1 MHVSLPKSL
10 LVCGTIFGMLSATS
24 SATNAASFSFDFESG
39 LPAEALFLQTTS
51 EGTAPF
57 TPSIE
62 TIDHN
67 SVLRLSD
74 DLPSSEG
81 GAITT
86 SLVNPAAT
94 FEDVKVSA
102 LLNPAGDTND
112 QLLLFARLNLETSDT
127 YLAGV
132 DFATN
137 RLFLN
142 KVIGGEVPA
151 TPIAET
157 FDVLPDLNQ
166 PYFAEFTV
174 IDNQLIARLFDETGT
189 NQLAKL
195 SVFDTDQPLSA
206 GVTGIG
212 VDISDRGF
220 PELDDPNNAT
230 IDNFA
235 ATSVPEPSSILGL
248 LAVSAFVTKISQ
260 RRSVSAK
267 LR

>member
-1 MHVSLPKSL
+1 MHVCLPKSL
-10 LVCGTIFGMLSATS
+10 LVCCTIFGMLGTTS
-24 SATNAASFSFDFESG
+24 SAANAASFLFDFESG
-39 LPAEALFLQTTS
+39 LPAEALFLQTTP
-51 EGTAPF
+51 EGTLPF

-62 TIDHN
+62 TIDGN

-81 GAITT
+81 GAITS
-86 SLVNPAAT
+86 SLVNPTAT
-94 FEDVKVSA
+94 FENIKVSA

-112 QLLLFARLNLETSDT
+112 QFLLFARLNLETSDT

-142 KVIGGEVPA
+142 KVIEGEVPA
-151 TPIAET
+151 TPIAEA
-157 FDVLPDLNQ
+157 FNVLPDLNQ

-174 IDNQLIARLFDETGT
+174 IDNQLIGRLFDKTGT
-189 NQLAKL
+189 NQLAEL
-195 SVFDTDQPLSA
+195 SAFDTDQPLSA
-206 GVTGIG
+206 GVTGIS

-220 PELDDPNNAT
+220 PEFDDPNNAT
-230 IDNFA
+230 IDNFG
-235 ATSVPEPSSILGL
+235 ATSVPEPSSILGF
-248 LAVSAFVTKISQ
+248 LAFGAFVTKISQ

>member
-10 LVCGTIFGMLSATS
+10 LVCSTILGMLGTTTSA
-24 SATNAASFSFDFESG
+24 ANAASFVFDFESG
-39 LPAEALFLQTTS
+39 LPAEALFLKTTQQ
-51 EGTAPF
+51 GTLPF

-62 TIDHN
+62 TIDGN
-67 SVLRLSD
+67 SVLRFSD

-81 GAITT
+81 GAITS

-94 FEDVKVSA
+94 FENVKVSA

-112 QLLLFARLNLETSDT
+112 QLLLFARLDLETSNT
-127 YLAGV
+127 YLAGI

-142 KVIGGEVPA
+142 KVIEGVVPA
-151 TPIAET
+151 TPIVEA

-174 IDNQLIARLFDETGT
+174 IDNQLTGRLFDETGT
-189 NQLAKL
+189 NELAEL
-195 SVFDTDQPLSA
+195 SAFDTDQPLSA
-206 GVTGIG
+206 GVTGIS
-212 VDISDRGF
+212 VDISDIGF
-220 PELDDPNNAT
+220 PKFDDPNNAT

-248 LAVSAFVTKISQ
+248 LAVGAFVTKISQ

-267 LR
+267 FR